1 MTDETKPFKLDVV
14 RILRI
19 KDQVDR
25 GEKISAEDVAYV
37 RECVLAIAAAVRPAI
52 EAIVRALEDFG
63 RRMQQI
69 SARRTPANGG
79 TISRPATKVA
89 PFINVSGTDLISF
102 SGTDPTAL
110 DPAIR
115 DRVINKERR
124 NYR

>member
-1 MTDETKPFKLDVV
+1 MADDTTPFKLDVV

-37 RECVLAIAAAVRPAI
+37 RECILAIAAAVRPAI
-52 EAIVRALEDFG
+52 EAIVKALEDFG

-69 SARRTPANGG
+69 SARRTQANGG
-79 TISRPATKVA
+79 TISRPATRVDQ
-89 PFINVSGTDLISF
+89 FVSF
-102 SGTDPTAL
+102 SGTGPAAL